1 MIPLALHAALDG
13 LSAVALMA
21 GPRLLGWPR
30 RLSEPLFLAG
40 AGVAAYSLATRYRP
54 DAPGLISFDEHRML
68 DAAQGAAFC
77 LAAARMGGPGPARR
91 SLAAYGLFSL
101 AAAALT
107 QGEPPHRTGRRTG
120 GPPRTPAGG
129 GAHRR

>member
-1 MIPLALHAALDG
+1 MIPLALHATLDG

-54 DAPGLISFDEHRML
+54 EAPGLISFDEHRML

-107 QGEPPHRTGRRTG
+107 QGEAPGRTAGHRAGRPTR
-120 GPPRTPAGG
+120 AGG